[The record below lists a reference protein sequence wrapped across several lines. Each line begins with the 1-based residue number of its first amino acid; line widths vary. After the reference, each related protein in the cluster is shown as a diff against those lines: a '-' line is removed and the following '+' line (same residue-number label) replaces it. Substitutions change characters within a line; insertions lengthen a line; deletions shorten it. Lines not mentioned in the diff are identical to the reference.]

1 MSIPIL
7 EGFAAL
13 AGDPWI
19 FLYIAFGV
27 AAGIFVGAL
36 PGLTATTGCAL
47 LLPFTF
53 GHDPLQG
60 LLMLV
65 GVFCGGIY
73 GGSIAAI
80 LLRTPGTPAAAA
92 TMLDGFPMSERGEAG
107 RAIGLATVA
116 SFVGGTIGAIV
127 MTLLAPWIARAGLA
141 FGPPEFFALTMF
153 GLAMIIAVSGN
164 NLRRGALAAALGLLV
179 TTVGFDPISAQ
190 ARFTFGTRELLGGIE
205 LIPVLIGLF
214 GVAQVLARA
223 EKLLQFSDADTDGG
237 LLPRLADLVKT
248 RWTMCK
254 SALIGVFIGS
264 VPGAGCDIA
273 AYAAYSEAKRA
284 SDQPGE
290 FGKGIPEGIVA
301 PEAANNA
308 GTAGALIP
316 MLSLG
321 VPGDAVTAVLLGA
334 LTIHGFE
341 PGPVFFVNNIDLI
354 NVLFAGVIA
363 TQLVLLI
370 LGLSLARVFARLIRT
385 DQRIMIPAILFL
397 CMMGAYSVRY
407 SLFDMWLTLAI
418 GAIGFLLEKIR
429 IPLSPLL
436 LGIVLGT
443 LAEQNLRRSL
453 IMSHDDPMIFFER
466 PISACLLA
474 GAVLAIVAMLR
485 VNKRTNRTE
494 KLNSSDHNS

>member
-13 AGDPWI
+13 GSDPWI

-73 GGSIAAI
+73 GGSISAI

-116 SFVGGTIGAIV
+116 SFVGGTIGAVV
-127 MTLLAPWIARAGLA
+127 MTLLAPWIARVGLA

-179 TTVGFDPISAQ
+179 TTIGFDPISAQ
-190 ARFTFGTRELLGGIE
+190 ARFTFDTRELLGGIE

-223 EKLLQFSDADTDGG
+223 EKLLQFSDSDTASG
-237 LLPRLADLVKT
+237 LLPRLSDLAKT

-273 AYAAYSEAKRA
+273 AYAAYSEAKR
-284 SDQPGE
+284 SSQHPGK
-290 FGKGIPEGIVA
+290 FGTGIPEGIVA

-341 PGPVFFVNNIDLI
+341 PSPVFFVNNIELI

-370 LGLSLARVFARLIRT
+370 LGLLLARVFARLIRT
-385 DQRIMIPAILFL
+385 DQRIMLPAILFL

-418 GAIGFLLEKIR
+418 GVIGFLLEKIR

-453 IMSHDDPMIFFER
+453 IMSHDNPMIFLQR
-466 PISACLLA
+466 PISALLIA
-474 GAVLAIVAMLR
+474 GAIIAILAMLR
-485 VNKRTNRTE
+485 ANRRAQNQTAE
-494 KLNSSDHNS
+494 Q

>member
-1 MSIPIL
+1 MDFAIFA
-7 EGFAAL
+7 GFATIFSDPVVLLYILGGVL
-13 AGDPWI
+13 AG
-19 FLYIAFGV
+19 V
-27 AAGIFVGAL
+27 FVGAL

-60 LLMLV
+60 ILMLI

-73 GGSIAAI
+73 GGSLSAI

-92 TMLDGFPMSERGEAG
+92 TMLDGFPMSQKGEAR

-116 SFVGGTIGAIV
+116 SFVGGSVGAII
-127 MTLLAPWIARAGLA
+127 MTLLAPTLARAGLA
-141 FGPPEFFALTMF
+141 FGPPEFFALTLF
-153 GLAMIIAVSGN
+153 GLAMIVAVSGK
-164 NLRRGALAAALGLLV
+164 NLLRGGLAAAAGVLI
-179 TTVGFDPISAQ
+179 TTIGFDPISAQ
-190 ARFTFGTRELLGGIE
+190 ARYTFGSRELLGGVE

-214 GVAQVLARA
+214 GVAQVFARA
-223 EKLLQFSDADTDGG
+223 ENMLTFPKEATTGNF
-237 LLPRLADLVKT
+237 LPRLADLAIT
-248 RWTMCK
+248 RWTMLK
-254 SALIGVFIGS
+254 SAVIGVFVGA

-273 AYAAYSEAKRA
+273 AFAAYAEAKRA
-284 SDQPGE
+284 ATDPDT
-290 FGKGIPEGIVA
+290 FGKGNIQGVAA

-341 PGPVFFVNNIDLI
+341 PGPVFFSANLGLVNSI
-354 NVLFAGVIA
+354 FAGVIV
-363 TQLVLLI
+363 TQAILLVV
-370 LGLSLARVFARLIRT
+370 GLCLAGFFGRLIRI
-385 DQRIMIPAILFL
+385 DQRIMVPAILFL
-397 CMMGAYSVRY
+397 CMFGAYSVRY
-407 SLFDMWLTLAI
+407 SLFDMYLTLGI
-418 GAIGFLLEKIR
+418 GLFGYLLEKAR

-453 IMSHDDPMIFFER
+453 ILSGDSPLIFFQR
-466 PISACLLA
+466 PVSAALIVFA
-474 GAVLAIVAMLR
+474 IIAVVAMWR
-485 VNKRTNRTE
+485 ANAKR
-494 KLNSSDHNS
+494 SI

>member
-1 MSIPIL
+1 MTIPII

-53 GHDPLQG
+53 GHDPMQG

-116 SFVGGTIGAIV
+116 SFAGGTIGAIV

-153 GLAMIIAVSGN
+153 GLAMIIAVSGD
-164 NLRRGALAAALGLLV
+164 NLRRGAMAAALGLLV
-179 TTVGFDPISAQ
+179 TTIGFDPISAQ

-223 EKLLQFSDADTDGG
+223 EKLLQFSDGDEAGG
-237 LLPRLADLVKT
+237 LLPRLSDLIKT
-248 RWTMCK
+248 RWTMAK

-273 AYAAYSEAKRA
+273 AYAAYSEAKR
-284 SDQPGE
+284 SSSRPDR

-354 NVLFAGVIA
+354 NVLFAGVIV

-370 LGLSLARVFARLIRT
+370 LGLSLAGVFARLIRT
-385 DQRIMIPAILFL
+385 DQRIMVPAILFL

-407 SLFDMWLTLAI
+407 SLFDMWLTLII
-418 GAIGFLLEKIR
+418 GAIGYLLEKIR
-429 IPLSPLL
+429 VPLSPLL
-436 LGIVLGT
+436 LGIVLGK

-453 IMSHDDPMIFFER
+453 IMSHDNPMIFFER
-466 PISACLLA
+466 PISAFLLV
-474 GAVLAIVAMLR
+474 GAVIAIIAMLR
-485 VNKRTNRTE
+485 VNRRAE
-494 KLNSSDHNS
+494 KPV

>member
-1 MSIPIL
+1 MTIPIF

-116 SFVGGTIGAIV
+116 SFAGGTIGAIV

-153 GLAMIIAVSGN
+153 GLAMIIAVSGD
-164 NLRRGALAAALGLLV
+164 NLRRGAMAAALGLLV
-179 TTVGFDPISAQ
+179 TTIGFDPISAQ

-223 EKLLQFSDADTDGG
+223 EKLLQFSDGDAGGG
-237 LLPRLADLVKT
+237 LLPRLSDLIRT
-248 RWTMCK
+248 RWTMVK
-254 SALIGVFIGS
+254 SSLIGVFIGS

-273 AYAAYSEAKRA
+273 AYAAYSEAKR
-284 SDQPGE
+284 SSSQPE
-290 FGKGIPEGIVA
+290 NFGKGVPEGIVA

-354 NVLFAGVIA
+354 NVLFAGVIV

-370 LGLSLARVFARLIRT
+370 LGLSLAGVFARLIRT
-385 DQRIMIPAILFL
+385 DQRIMVPAILFL

-418 GAIGFLLEKIR
+418 GAIGYLLEKIR
-429 IPLSPLL
+429 VPLSPLL

-453 IMSHDDPMIFFER
+453 IISHDDPMIFFER
-466 PISACLLA
+466 PISAFLLV
-474 GAVLAIVAMLR
+474 GAVVAIMAMLR
-485 VNKRTNRTE
+485 ANRRAE
-494 KLNSSDHNS
+494 KLL